1 MHMDIS
7 RFLASNIMSIENI
20 TNAVLKKSDSFL
32 KEIIFDD
39 KNKDDNFEVSVF
51 GNQKNVCVGIIDII
65 DSSKKVAK
73 MPINKSAI
81 YYEIFINHM
90 AKIINQFKGKVLKTM
105 GDGILFY
112 FPETKNSKKE
122 SNFMNCIETGLVM
135 CESHEILTDKLLDEF
150 LPLINF
156 RISFDYGQVMTVKT
170 GDWVLDLIGSTI
182 NICSKINHK
191 CIKNEMVIG
200 DDLYKQVK
208 NVKEYKFNKNGECE
222 LNLKHSYQIHSV
234 KRKSPKLKIL
244 N

>member
-1 MHMDIS
+1 
-7 RFLASNIMSIENI
+7 
-20 TNAVLKKSDSFL
+20 
-32 KEIIFDD
+32 
-39 KNKDDNFEVSVF
+39 
-51 GNQKNVCVGIIDII
+51 
-65 DSSKKVAK
+65 
-73 MPINKSAI
+73 
-81 YYEIFINHM
+81 
-90 AKIINQFKGKVLKTM
+90 
-105 GDGILFY
+105 
-112 FPETKNSKKE
+112 
-122 SNFMNCIETGLVM
+122 MNCIETGLAM
-135 CESHEILTDKLLDEF
+135 CESHEMLTEKLLDEF
-150 LPLINF
+150 LPSINF

>member
-1 MHMDIS
+1 MDIS

-105 GDGILFY
+105 GDGILFSR
-112 FPETKNSKKE
+112 NKK
-122 SNFMNCIETGLVM
+122 F
-135 CESHEILTDKLLDEF
+135 
-150 LPLINF
+150 
-156 RISFDYGQVMTVKT
+156 
-170 GDWVLDLIGSTI
+170 
-182 NICSKINHK
+182 
-191 CIKNEMVIG
+191 
-200 DDLYKQVK
+200 
-208 NVKEYKFNKNGECE
+208 
-222 LNLKHSYQIHSV
+222 
-234 KRKSPKLKIL
+234 
-244 N
+244 

>member
-1 MHMDIS
+1 
-7 RFLASNIMSIENI
+7 
-20 TNAVLKKSDSFL
+20 
-32 KEIIFDD
+32 
-39 KNKDDNFEVSVF
+39 
-51 GNQKNVCVGIIDII
+51 
-65 DSSKKVAK
+65 
-73 MPINKSAI
+73 
-81 YYEIFINHM
+81 
-90 AKIINQFKGKVLKTM
+90 
-105 GDGILFY
+105 
-112 FPETKNSKKE
+112 
-122 SNFMNCIETGLVM
+122 MNCIETGLVM

-170 GDWVLDLIGSTI
+170 GDWILDLIGNTI

-208 NVKEYKFNKNGECE
+208 NVKEYKFSKNGEYE
-222 LNLKHSYQIHSV
+222 LNLKHPYQIHSV